1 MKHLLRKFF
10 LILQKICFVSIHIV
24 KIFVKHTFGQTL
36 NSKGCNQWK
45 HENGKSANGTKINL
59 ERMMA

>member
-24 KIFVKHTFGQTL
+24 KNFVKHTFGQTL
-36 NSKGCNQWK
+36 KDATNRNMKMV
-45 HENGKSANGTKINL
+45 KSANGTKINL